1 MPPKGWNKTGDLV
14 MVIWTHQML
23 MTAPDFS
30 QETISLQSTL
40 PRSFLSSPLFCQ
52 LVDLQPVGDSPD
64 LHVEFGLQVSLDW
77 NRPWLLLASVFSAST
92 RAAFKRKRQSSWSLK
107 TLKERGNQRAHISA
121 TPQGQVLYWSV
132 QLKRGRNTLLLKKE
146 VSGERL
152 HRLQSWNVPSK
163 GERD

>member
-1 MPPKGWNKTGDLV
+1 
-14 MVIWTHQML
+14 MVIWAHQML

-92 RAAFKRKRQSSWSLK
+92 RAAFKTKWQS
-107 TLKERGNQRAHISA
+107 
-121 TPQGQVLYWSV
+121 P
-132 QLKRGRNTLLLKKE
+132 
-146 VSGERL
+146 
-152 HRLQSWNVPSK
+152 
-163 GERD
+163 